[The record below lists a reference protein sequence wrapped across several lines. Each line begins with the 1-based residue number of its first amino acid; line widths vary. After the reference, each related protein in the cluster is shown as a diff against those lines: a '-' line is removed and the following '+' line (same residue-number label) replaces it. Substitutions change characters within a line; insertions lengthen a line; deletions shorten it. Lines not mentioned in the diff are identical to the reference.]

1 MQHNSPSASARQL
14 RSLVVEADSETQ
26 QMLELA
32 LSIRGHIVATCESST
47 AAKDLLRRTPYQI
60 VVIGANLPDASGAHL
75 ASDLRSDIGG
85 RPVLVLL
92 ATGSTGEDGEDAR
105 AAVDEVLPWPANMDQ
120 LRHRFDRIEEL
131 ASLRARAMM
140 TAAEH
145 QQEPLLVLNPN
156 GAIRAAGAGAESLFG
171 FPPTAMPG
179 ANGFSFFHPDD
190 AAVLLSI
197 ITEALVTPGQTRAVE
212 VRARREG
219 DSWRPVAVTAINQ
232 LSEPLIGG
240 IAITLKGPAARID
253 QADQVMRAAIHDAA
267 TGLPNAALFYDR
279 IDHAISRGT
288 RHDQPVIVMSIDF
301 NGFQDEHGIDQE
313 VDDGLLIA
321 LSQRIRS
328 CLRMSD
334 TTARLG
340 YDQFGIILEEVVD
353 INNVRV
359 VADRLIRTLDI
370 PFYDDGREKLLIPN
384 IGIAISSVER
394 FRAEDLLRDANIA
407 RSWAR
412 VQGPGRYVVFDDNMS
427 AVDNEQVTSQFPIDE
442 VMAAIGAA
450 PPPSTIDDRLAM
462 LQERVHALE
471 QDIERMSR
479 KGLAH

>member
-1 MQHNSPSASARQL
+1 
-14 RSLVVEADSETQ
+14 
-26 QMLELA
+26 
-32 LSIRGHIVATCESST
+32 
-47 AAKDLLRRTPYQI
+47 
-60 VVIGANLPDASGAHL
+60 
-75 ASDLRSDIGG
+75 
-85 RPVLVLL
+85 
-92 ATGSTGEDGEDAR
+92 
-105 AAVDEVLPWPANMDQ
+105 MDQ

-131 ASLRARAMM
+131 ASLRARTM
-140 TAAEH
+140 TTTTEQ
-145 QQEPLLVLNPN
+145 QQEPLLVLSPN
-156 GAIRAAGAGAESLFG
+156 GAIRAAGAVAESLFG
-171 FPPTAMPG
+171 FPPAAMPG

-212 VRARREG
+212 VRVRREG
-219 DSWRPVAVTAINQ
+219 DTWRTIAVTAVNH
-232 LSEPLIGG
+232 LSDASIGG
-240 IAITLKGPAARID
+240 IAIGLKGPDARID
-253 QADQVMRAAIHDAA
+253 RADQVTRAAIHDAA

-301 NGFQDEHGIDQE
+301 NGFQDEHGVEQD
-313 VDDGLLIA
+313 VDDGLLVA

-340 YDQFGIILEEVVD
+340 YDQFGVILEEVID
-353 INNVRV
+353 SSNVRV

-384 IGIAISSVER
+384 IGIAISSIER
-394 FRAEDLLRDANIA
+394 FRAEDLLRDANAA

-412 VQGPGRYVVFDDNMS
+412 VQGSGRYVVFDDSMS
-427 AVDNEQVTSQFPIDE
+427 AVDDEHITRQFSIDE
-442 VMAAIGAA
+442 VMAAIGTG
-450 PPPSTIDDRLAM
+450 PQPSTIDDRLAM

-479 KGLAH
+479 NGLAH